1 MPRPDT
7 SEYADYYGRYVA
19 LATEDEILPVLRA
32 QLVHEFAPLKA
43 VPEAEFSRRHPPYT
57 WSIKQVIG
65 HLVDAERIFGYRALR
80 FARGDT
86 SPLPGFDE
94 NPYVEHG
101 EFDRRSPAD
110 LLDEFEIVRHSHLF
124 LFASL
129 TADAWNRRGIA
140 SGNEVSVRAL
150 AYIMV
155 GHVRHHL
162 AIVRKRLSL
171 A

>member
-1 MPRPDT
+1 MPQPDG
-7 SEYADYYGRYVA
+7 SEYADFYRGYVS
-19 LATEDEILPVLRA
+19 LVPEDEILPALRA
-32 QLVHEFAPLKA
+32 QLVHELAPLQT
-43 VPEAEFSRRHPPYT
+43 VPEAEFSSRHAPYT
-57 WSIKQVIG
+57 WTIKQVVG
-65 HLVDAERIFGYRALR
+65 HLIDAERIFGCRALR
-80 FARGDT
+80 FARGDA

-101 EFDRRSPAD
+101 DFDRRSPAD
-110 LLDEFEIVRHSHLF
+110 LLAEFEIVRHSHLF
-124 LFASL
+124 LFANL

-140 SGNEVSVRAL
+140 SGHEVSVRAL